1 MSFTEYASR
10 PPEPVQSLD
19 NILFL
24 ERLDTFMQKS
34 LSDIRA
40 FAERE
45 SRSYEEVERIM
56 SNVIQTYLC

>member
-45 SRSYEEVERIM
+45 SRSYEEVE
-56 SNVIQTYLC
+56 